1 MSLENGSVLP
11 PPRYSS
17 HEFNPAFPQCSTS
30 NVIDAN
36 PSTSTSNGEENTTAT
51 SSCSPTRCLASN
63 KTPNSASV
71 ASLNHTSSP
80 SPSYPSANSW
90 PGFGGKNSRID
101 DIQATAVG
109 SEMEDTVLEDIVLID
124 LANGQAAGYYCL
136 ALLNSLC
143 LPAELTS
150 QQSGERVFVF
160 SSKMANEAIG
170 GVQQNKYDSILAWH
184 EANCQ
189 PSTSSGDQPVPLDTQ
204 QPAMAIKNKRKSTVS
219 N

>member
-109 SEMEDTVLEDIVLID
+109 SGET
-124 LANGQAAGYYCL
+124 NK
-136 ALLNSLC
+136 S
-143 LPAELTS
+143 PS
-150 QQSGERVFVF
+150 QQALQQQQQQQQTQQQQQQSQQTAEFQRQPRKSGERVFVF